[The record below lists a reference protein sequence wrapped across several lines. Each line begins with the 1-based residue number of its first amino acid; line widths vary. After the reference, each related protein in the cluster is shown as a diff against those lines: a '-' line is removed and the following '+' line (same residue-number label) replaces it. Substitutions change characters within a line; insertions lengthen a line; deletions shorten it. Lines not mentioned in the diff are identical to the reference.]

1 MTRTQRLWP
10 ALVAGLLV
18 IGGARASTVIGLT
31 VEDQARLS
39 KYVVI
44 GEVVGQ
50 KGVEDPENG
59 IETEVT
65 LRVTS
70 ALKGDARPGQA
81 LAFHTRS
88 GELDGTISTAVGETV
103 LHTGQRVLVFVE
115 DIDGRLYNIGL
126 SYGVFNVQE
135 NARGRVSVVRAL
147 EDGLDIVGD
156 EEVGN
161 GPFTIEDIR
170 TRVAYAGTHPRF
182 DSAMVREAF
191 DEGRQP

>member
-1 MTRTQRLWP
+1 MKGLKP
-10 ALVAGLLV
+10 CLVVAGCVLAF
-18 IGGARASTVIGLT
+18 GALNASTVIGLT

-39 KYVVI
+39 RYVVV
-44 GEVVGQ
+44 GEVVAQ
-50 KGVEDPENG
+50 RGVDDVENG
-59 IETEVT
+59 LETEVT

-70 ALKGDARPGQA
+70 ALKGNVRPGQA

-88 GELDGTISTAVGETV
+88 GELNGEISTAIGEAD
-103 LHTGQRVLVFVE
+103 LRTGQRVLVFIE
-115 DIDGRLYNIGL
+115 EIDGRLYNIGL

-147 EDGLDIVGD
+147 QDGLEIVGG

-170 TRVAYAGTHPRF
+170 TRVGYAAKHPRF
-182 DSAMVREAF
+182 DSTVVRENLG
-191 DEGRQP
+191 EGR